1 MKKKYETKL
10 SKDDEAEF
18 KKWMQVSKENG
29 TIHPEDNG
37 DDYDFRGF
45 WKDLIKDADNGKD
58 FSTETHFPDTYKKPN
73 HETFSVESKYAK
85 GNLKKYAGTWN
96 GDEYIPSKERYKD
109 RKDIAEILYE

>member
-1 MKKKYETKL
+1 MSKYETKL
-10 SKDDEAEF
+10 SKSEEKEF
-18 KKWMQVSKENG
+18 IEWMQASKEAG

-45 WKDLIKDADNGKD
+45 WKDIVKNSDDEEEYSA
-58 FSTETHFPDTYKKPN
+58 ETHFPDTYKKPN

-85 GNLKKYAGTWN
+85 GNLKKYAGTWE
-96 GDEYIPSKERYKD
+96 GDEYIPPKEKYKD